1 MNNYQDM
8 NAMKTKLILTAALLI
23 AVFSGCKKEK
33 YLAASFGVSNTTE
46 TVYTTAARLE
56 ATFSYPGTKY
66 VIRVDVSERQD
77 MSEAVH
83 YDVKVN
89 GDKLTAYVTGLK
101 ANTTYYYRYSNDTGF
116 GILSSEQKSFKTND
130 YSVPAVTTAE
140 VSEITGFSVKC
151 GGEVT
156 DDGYLDVTARGVC
169 WGTTQNPTANDS
181 HTSDGTGTGVFT
193 SATTN
198 LEPGTKYYIRAYA
211 TNAKGTGY
219 GEVREFTTLDGD
231 SDIYT
236 GPISGITVCSAVCDG
251 SKVTDG
257 GGLDVMDKGLCWAK
271 HPNPT
276 TDDMKVSKGSGL
288 GEFTVEMTGLEV
300 GERYYVRA
308 YSVNTKE
315 TKYGNEREFTTMNGI
330 PAVTT
335 SSVTNI
341 TATTATCGGEV
352 TDDGGFPV
360 TERGVCWSKS
370 TNPTVEGSHKT
381 GGSGNGSFTVG
392 IDNLEMDETYHVRAY
407 AKNSHTTSYGNDV
420 VFTTLD
426 GDSDIYTGSISGI
439 TVCSAV
445 CDGSKVTDGGGL
457 DVMDK
462 GLCWAK
468 HPNPTTDDMKV
479 SKGSG
484 LGEFTVE
491 MTGLEVGERYYVRAY
506 SVNTKETKY
515 GNERE
520 FTTLDGKPIVTTS
533 SVTNVMATTAT
544 CGGEVTE
551 DYGFSVT
558 ARGVCWSTSPNPTVS
573 DSHTTDGS
581 GIGSFTSSITGL
593 TDNTTYYV
601 RAYATNSKGTSYGE
615 QKSFTTLSGGGGD
628 HEYVD
633 LGLPSGLKWATCNV
647 GAEHP
652 YDYGDYFAWGET
664 TTKSTYDWS
673 TYKWCNGSS
682 QTLTKY
688 CTDSNYGTVDNKT
701 VLDPEDDAAH
711 ANWGGGWRM
720 PTTAEWKELYDNTTC
735 TWTTENGVAGRKFTS
750 KADSSKY
757 IFLPSAGYRNGT
769 DVDVAGSYGYYW
781 SSSLYSSP
789 PYDACSMYFYSGNVY
804 PQSYDY
810 RYYGFSVRPVQ

>member
-236 GPISGITVCSAVCDG
+236 GP
-251 SKVTDG
+251 
-257 GGLDVMDKGLCWAK
+257 
-271 HPNPT
+271 
-276 TDDMKVSKGSGL
+276 
-288 GEFTVEMTGLEV
+288 
-300 GERYYVRA
+300 
-308 YSVNTKE
+308 
-315 TKYGNEREFTTMNGI
+315 
-330 PAVTT
+330 
-335 SSVTNI
+335 
-341 TATTATCGGEV
+341 
-352 TDDGGFPV
+352 
-360 TERGVCWSKS
+360 
-370 TNPTVEGSHKT
+370 
-381 GGSGNGSFTVG
+381 
-392 IDNLEMDETYHVRAY
+392 
-407 AKNSHTTSYGNDV
+407 
-420 VFTTLD
+420 
-426 GDSDIYTGSISGI
+426 ISGI